1 MTPSSPFLVKAAH
14 AIQPAVG
21 PAPIQFPRSLP
32 VRACRVHEPNPH
44 FRDDYRIAWIA
55 VLRAARGWAIP
66 HVTATYAVLGLH
78 PEKVW
83 PAIVER
89 RKFLLGAAYFQ
100 NHEKVLG
107 AQLPPKKPV
116 RSVRLFVQ
124 RDWRAA

>member
-1 MTPSSPFLVKAAH
+1 MPSSLPSAL
-14 AIQPAVG
+14 P
-21 PAPIQFPRSLP
+21 QFSSRVLSRLE
-32 VRACRVHEPNPH
+32 RAEWHEPNPH

-100 NHEKVLG
+100 NQEKVLG

-116 RSVRLFVQ
+116 RSVGLFVQ